1 MKITCKER
9 YNNEMASFWV
19 LLEAMNHFLVQIPP
33 PRSRN
38 SKEEEECKEKEKK
51 KGEKKVAEKL
61 PPQEN

>member
-38 SKEEEECKEKEKK
+38 SKEEEECKEEK

-61 PPQEN
+61 PLQEN